1 MFPARRAGL
10 SPLTSRVPGNSRLW
24 SYCLARGLHR
34 RIFRHDAVLYRTDH
48 TVLCIP
54 VKFSSQIPDFPIYSD
69 GTKPGTLQSISQHH
83 VNLRSIVEWLTLLR
97 LASAVSEIVVVQ
109 CSMKS
114 AKILALVTSGRRL
127 MLDAPQALH
136 RHRVVPLL
144 VVPLRFMSPPQWQR
158 GRFFGIKPPHHQGL
172 PHPGRNT
179 GGTVKDSD
187 IRS

>member
-1 MFPARRAGL
+1 M
-10 SPLTSRVPGNSRLW
+10 
-24 SYCLARGLHR
+24 ARGLHR
-34 RIFRHDAVLYRTDH
+34 HVFRQDVVFHKVDH

-83 VNLRSIVEWLTLLR
+83 VNLHFIVEWLTLLC

-127 MLDAPQALH
+127 MLDSPQALH

-144 VVPLRFMSPPQWQR
+144 VVPLRFMSPPQRQR

-179 GGTVKDSD
+179 GDLPSRTAIYGSEAYTFNKHAGQ
-187 IRS
+187 

>member
-1 MFPARRAGL
+1 MG
-10 SPLTSRVPGNSRLW
+10 S
-24 SYCLARGLHR
+24 
-34 RIFRHDAVLYRTDH
+34 
-48 TVLCIP
+48 
-54 VKFSSQIPDFPIYSD
+54 
-69 GTKPGTLQSISQHH
+69 GTSISQHH
-83 VNLRSIVEWLTLLR
+83 LNLRFIVERLTLLR

-158 GRFFGIKPPHHQGL
+158 GRFFGIKPPHHQDL

-179 GGTVKDSD
+179 GDLPSRTAIYGREAYTFNKHTGQ
-187 IRS
+187 